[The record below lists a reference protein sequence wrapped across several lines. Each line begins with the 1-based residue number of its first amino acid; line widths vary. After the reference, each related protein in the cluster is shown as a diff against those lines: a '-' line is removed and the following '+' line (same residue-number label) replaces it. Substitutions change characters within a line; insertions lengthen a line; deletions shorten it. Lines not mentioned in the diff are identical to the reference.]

1 MYHACEATNLEV
13 TLDLRTNLGV
23 PWTLHT
29 WLQTLTTA
37 NDNNLVA
44 IINEILQVILAFS
57 CLRGIDSNLED
68 VLILGF
74 FNLLGRRAVGSF
86 CGRWASTTLLNI
98 QD

>member
-57 CLRGIDSNLED
+57 CLRGIDSNFED
-68 VLILGF
+68 VFILGF

>member
-57 CLRGIDSNLED
+57 CLRGINW
-68 VLILGF
+68 F
-74 FNLLGRRAVGSF
+74 
-86 CGRWASTTLLNI
+86 
-98 QD
+98 

>member
-44 IINEILQVILAFS
+44 IINEILQVILAS
-57 CLRGIDSNLED
+57 RCLRGIDW
-68 VLILGF
+68 F
-74 FNLLGRRAVGSF
+74 
-86 CGRWASTTLLNI
+86 
-98 QD
+98 

>member
-44 IINEILQVILAFS
+44 IINEILQVNLAF
-57 CLRGIDSNLED
+57 IYT
-68 VLILGF
+68 VLIGYSDWPPSRGF
-74 FNLLGRRAVGSF
+74 RSL
-86 CGRWASTTLLNI
+86 
-98 QD
+98 

>member
-57 CLRGIDSNLED
+57 CLRGIGSNFED
-68 VLILGF
+68 AFILGF

>member
-57 CLRGIDSNLED
+57 CLRGIGSNFED
-68 VLILGF
+68 VFILGF
-74 FNLLGRRAVGSF
+74 FNFLGRRAVGSF